1 MPFVGIDT
9 WTIIMQWGNLF
20 ILIFLMKKFL
30 FRPVAKI
37 LEDRER
43 EIKDQ
48 YNAAASAQNEADT
61 LKSEYTKRLNNA
73 QTEAEEMVKQA
84 AKSAKLH
91 SESILNDA
99 QAKAE
104 ILLVRADEKI
114 QAERKSVLNQE
125 KNEISDMAVS
135 IAGKIIEKDL
145 SAADHTAMI
154 EKFITELGEIS

>member
-1 MPFVGIDT
+1 
-9 WTIIMQWGNLF
+9 
-20 ILIFLMKKFL
+20 
-30 FRPVAKI
+30 
-37 LEDRER
+37 
-43 EIKDQ
+43 
-48 YNAAASAQNEADT
+48 
-61 LKSEYTKRLNNA
+61 
-73 QTEAEEMVKQA
+73 MVKKA

-114 QAERKSVLNQE
+114 QAERKSVLNQA